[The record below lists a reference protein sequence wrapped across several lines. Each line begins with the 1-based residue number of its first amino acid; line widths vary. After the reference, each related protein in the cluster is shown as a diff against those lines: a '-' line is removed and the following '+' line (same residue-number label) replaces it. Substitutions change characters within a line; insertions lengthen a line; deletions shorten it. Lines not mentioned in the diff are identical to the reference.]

1 MGSEMCIRDR
11 DVPIERPRNLD
22 MVMERSFIEMK
33 REIFGL
39 LHDDLEEVH

>member
-1 MGSEMCIRDR
+1 
-11 DVPIERPRNLD
+11 